1 MCGHAHACLV
11 ADEYVQ
17 ISLTHSVLSLSLPS
31 SSSHSHSY
39 TYTRVPECSPTTYA
53 TGQLKVNSALQER
66 MGGMEWTMLKEKKGE
81 ELSGE
86 SGPSGTGFTRKMYQT
101 W

>member
-1 MCGHAHACLV
+1 MFSNHTCN
-11 ADEYVQ
+11 
-17 ISLTHSVLSLSLPS
+17 
-31 SSSHSHSY
+31 
-39 TYTRVPECSPTTYA
+39 RTTY
-53 TGQLKVNSALQER
+53 KVNSALQER